1 MKKLALLLLV
11 CSLLL
16 SLAACAAAGTDVTGS
31 KPGSGESPASAGAET
46 AVPTQTAVQTEP
58 DPAVDSTEELESE
71 SAAATAPADYEDP
84 AETTEP
90 VDLGGLSLAGTEWE
104 AESIEDDRWVGR
116 ALDFYA
122 DGSLYYREGRM
133 FSEYAL
139 YLDGLWRTEED
150 GTLDL
155 TLWYSPYDAWD
166 RPEDYRVSAADV
178 PAESWTARFT
188 CTPVKGDCLDL
199 IRQTERGFAD
209 EEEERQ
215 IELHPAEDMPIISL
229 QELQELT
236 SRDDEELA
244 RLQESSQDSL
254 GLFGYGGWTRFRG
267 IAGSG
272 DGFAAKVEYTLPLTI
287 SEAELA
293 QAAETG
299 RISLLGQEYIY
310 TTSHEEAEQHGLSDS
325 YSKYGSI
332 LRVQADGQISGG
344 YWVLRAGD
352 RYYFV
357 YEIGGMSS
365 RLETVEER
373 CWLMLDPETPVVIG
387 PGWQEDAP
395 KTLGEYGTVPANA
408 LSTPTWGPD
417 NDEFCVYIDL
427 R

>member
-16 SLAACAAAGTDVTGS
+16 SLAACAAAGTDLTGS

-46 AVPTQTAVQTEP
+46 AVPTQTAVQTVP

-71 SAAATAPADYEDP
+71 SAAATAPAYHEDP

-209 EEEERQ
+209 EEEERR

-332 LRVQADGQISGG
+332 LRVRADGQISGG

-352 RYYFV
+352 WYYFV